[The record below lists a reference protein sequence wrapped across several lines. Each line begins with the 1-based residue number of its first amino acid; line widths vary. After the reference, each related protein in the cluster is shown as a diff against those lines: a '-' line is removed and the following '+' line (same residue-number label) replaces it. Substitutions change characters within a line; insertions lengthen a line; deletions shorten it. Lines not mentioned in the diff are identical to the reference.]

1 MSLRRVWGHMD
12 MANSPQVSERQQ
24 QPYFGLRQQVN
35 GTVQQAVDGAFPELF
50 RRLGRQRVRPS
61 GPPFIRFLELD
72 AAGEPREL
80 ELGVPVEADAATAT
94 LPPGRYA
101 TLVHV
106 GPYRHDTEPD
116 LAAARARLLGW
127 IKDQGLTPGTYLEQY
142 RIGPVEE
149 RDWTKWETELAFPVE

>member
-1 MSLRRVWGHMD
+1 MSLWRVRGHMG
-12 MANSPQVSERQQ
+12 MANSPQVSQRPQ

-72 AAGEPREL
+72 AAT
-80 ELGVPVEADAATAT
+80 AA

-106 GPYRHDTEPD
+106 GHYRHDTEPD
-116 LAAARARLLGW
+116 LAAARARLIGW
-127 IKDQGLTPGTYLEQY
+127 IKDQGMTPGTYLEQY